1 MTYADLMQFIP
12 ILRRLVPRIR
22 AHCDL
27 SEDELA
33 REKYLERLISL
44 AKRPLYY
51 AGDEINNDDLGG
63 ALSFDTG
70 ELFGLA
76 EQHVTT
82 SVLLKRYREE
92 DVPNDIDDMEKFL
105 NVYKDNETPK
115 KVLDYTLDRYSTI
128 EKLYKQHPDN
138 TDTRD
143 LYNAYTDIVSRMR
156 QAKSS

>member
-51 AGDEINNDDLGG
+51 AGDEINN
-63 ALSFDTG
+63 TG